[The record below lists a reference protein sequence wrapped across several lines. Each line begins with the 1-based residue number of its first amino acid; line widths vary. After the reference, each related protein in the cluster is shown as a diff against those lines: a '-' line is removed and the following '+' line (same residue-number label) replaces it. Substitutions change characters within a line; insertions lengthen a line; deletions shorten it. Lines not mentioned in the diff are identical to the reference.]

1 MTMLQRAAI
10 LTVARGHTA
19 AATLQITLS
28 TLSRMYVDA
37 DMPGS
42 CLQKLEKFYKN
53 TLNSDVL
60 FKIFNIFSTLIQIW
74 PYSQQRPR
82 MYFVLRELIAIHIL
96 PSMPLLISKSEIF
109 TRVLS
114 QDLYILARLH
124 SEITP
129 GLLNSGA
136 PANIVSATSS
146 TCSADGVITGHGTY
160 LRSTQPCIPPGSLN
174 RVPVSAGVR
183 AGMSPLPGGR

>member
-1 MTMLQRAAI
+1 VSVGNSDNSRLLADQKTVLTAAVKTCRRFSHQHLNNKGIQQSMTMLQRAAI

-74 PYSQQRPR
+74 PYCQQRPR
-82 MYFVLRELIAIHIL
+82 MYCVLRELIAIHIL
-96 PSMPLLISKSEIF
+96 PSMPLLISKSEIC
-109 TRVLS
+109 TRSV
-114 QDLYILARLH
+114 Y
-124 SEITP
+124 
-129 GLLNSGA
+129 SG
-136 PANIVSATSS
+136 
-146 TCSADGVITGHGTY
+146 
-160 LRSTQPCIPPGSLN
+160 
-174 RVPVSAGVR
+174 
-183 AGMSPLPGGR
+183 